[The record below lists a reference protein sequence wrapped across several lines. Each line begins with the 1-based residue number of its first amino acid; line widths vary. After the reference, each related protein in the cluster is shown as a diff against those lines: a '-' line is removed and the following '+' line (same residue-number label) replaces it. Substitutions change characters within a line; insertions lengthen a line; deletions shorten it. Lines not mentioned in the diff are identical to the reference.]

1 MRKASIFVLFLNI
14 PSHGLLFGPK
24 VLKWGRVYGNELICL
39 NYDNTQVVID
49 LDAIEK
55 NIAAVKEKTGLPV
68 MGIIKADAYGHGAIQ
83 VARLLQDKCAF
94 FGVSSMLEAM
104 ELRRAGLET
113 PILILGY
120 TPVTAFPNAI
130 RYGIRPSI
138 FHYEDALALS
148 QAAVD
153 LGVTQAPFHFA
164 LDTGMSRIGFQATA
178 AAADQCARI
187 ANLPGLRAEGLFT
200 HFATA
205 DSSDLTRSK
214 KQAELFYRFDEM
226 LKARGV
232 NIPIRHLDNSAGI
245 MNFDYPCEMVRSGII
260 TYGLYPSD
268 EVDTSVLSLTP
279 ALSWRCRITHLKL
292 LEAGREISYGGT
304 YTTTR
309 PTRVATIP
317 VGYADG
323 YRRSLSNRFYV
334 LIHGKKAPIL
344 GRVCMDQLM
353 VDVTDIP
360 ETKLEDTVVLVGRN
374 GQEEISM
381 EQIAAAADSFNYEFV
396 CGISRRVP
404 RIYVSGGKIVN
415 EVRYLLD
422 T

>member
-1 MRKASIFVLFLNI
+1 M
-14 PSHGLLFGPK
+14 
-24 VLKWGRVYGNELICL
+24 
-39 NYDNTQVVID
+39 NYDNSQVVID

-55 NIAAVKEKTGLPV
+55 NIDAVKEKTGLPV
-68 MGIIKADAYGHGAIQ
+68 MAIIKADAYGHGAIQ
-83 VARLLQDKCAF
+83 VARLLQEKCAF

-104 ELRRAGLET
+104 ELRRAGLAT

-120 TPVTAFPNAI
+120 TPVSAFPTAI
-130 RYGIRPSI
+130 SQGIRPSI

-148 QAAVD
+148 QAAQT
-153 LGVTQAPFHFA
+153 LGATQVPFHFA
-164 LDTGMSRIGFQATA
+164 LDTGMSRIGFQATR

-187 ANLPGLRAEGLFT
+187 AALPGLKAEGLFT

-205 DSSDLTRSK
+205 DSADLTRAR
-214 KQAELFYRFDEM
+214 KQAELFYEFDAM
-226 LKARGV
+226 LRQRGV
-232 NIPIRHLDNSAGI
+232 EVPIRHLDNSAGI
-245 MNFDYPCEMVRSGII
+245 LNFDHPCEMVRSGII

-268 EVDTSVLSLTP
+268 EVDPAKLCLTP

-304 YTTTR
+304 YVTSR
-309 PTRVATIP
+309 PTMVATIP
-317 VGYADG
+317 IGYADG
-323 YRRSLSNRFYV
+323 YRRSLSGRFHV

-360 ETKLEDTVVLVGRN
+360 ETRLEDTVILVGHS
-374 GQEEISM
+374 GSETISV

-404 RIYVSGGKIVN
+404 RIYIRGGQVVN